1 MSIKVLYL
9 GDPHVTISNIDE
21 SDRLMDFVL
30 DQCIVNRPDR
40 LVILGDLFHTFSL
53 VRTEVIDF
61 WMEWLDTFSELLETV
76 VLVGNHDMAN
86 SGNDAHTSHALNAF
100 KFMKKKN
107 LKIVS
112 NAQSILPFA
121 YVPYVHNKAEFV
133 RLANAHAEMGA
144 KTLVC
149 HEDINGCQYE
159 NGFYAPD
166 GVNPD
171 LLNFDLIIGGHIHKR
186 QRFGKV
192 ILPGTARWM
201 TTSDANEEKGLWL
214 VTHKDDGSIAE
225 ESFIDT
231 SSVCTPIIGLEWK
244 EGEEM
249 PKIPE
254 NSKVNIELVGSS
266 DWITVQKSQLK
277 GRVSI
282 KSRITDKTKSREGL
296 STFNL
301 EDFTK
306 KVYNGETGLSEVL
319 SVMKEIGI
327 I

>member
-21 SDRLMDFVL
+21 SDRLMDFVI
-30 DQCIVNRPDR
+30 DQCIANKPDR

-61 WMEWLDTFSELLETV
+61 WMEWLETFSDLQETV

-86 SGNDAHTSHALNAF
+86 SGNDTYNSNALNAF
-100 KFMKKKN
+100 KFMKRKN
-107 LKIVS
+107 LKIIS
-112 NAQSILPFA
+112 NAQLLPPFA
-121 YVPYVHNKAEFV
+121 YVPYIHNKTDFV
-133 RLANAHAEMGA
+133 TIANAHAEMGA

-166 GVNPD
+166 GVDPD

-214 VTHKDDGSIAE
+214 VTHKDDGSIE
-225 ESFIDT
+225 KESFIDT

-266 DWITVQKSQLK
+266 DWITVQKAQLK

-282 KSRITDKTKSREGL
+282 KTRITDKAKSREGL
-296 STFNL
+296 ATFNL

-306 KVYNGETGLSEVL
+306 KVYNGETGLNEVL